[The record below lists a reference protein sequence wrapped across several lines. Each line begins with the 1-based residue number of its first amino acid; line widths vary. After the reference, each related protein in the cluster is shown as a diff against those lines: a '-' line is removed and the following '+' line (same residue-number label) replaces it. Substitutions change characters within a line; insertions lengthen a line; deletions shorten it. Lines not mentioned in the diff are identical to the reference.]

1 MCNKQVLSFFVL
13 VWLFFICTWIVCLR
27 FVIDVRMSVWFWA
40 GAKMEPKSDHRVS
53 AYRLFCLNS
62 SFFLS
67 FSFSYFCFSYSV
79 WISLC
84 ITFLFF
90 TRSESNIMDTP
101 QIVSIVLYKQAI
113 HIIKKSKT
121 NRMNS
126 KKREKKIL
134 TLK

>member
-1 MCNKQVLSFFVL
+1 MCNKQVLSFFVF

-27 FVIDVRMSVWFWA
+27 FVIDVRMSLWFWA
-40 GAKMEPKSDHRVS
+40 GAKMEPKSYHPVS
-53 AYRLFCLNS
+53 SYRLFCLNS
-62 SFFLS
+62 SFFHS

-113 HIIKKSKT
+113 HIIKKIKQIEWT
-121 NRMNS
+121 AR
-126 KKREKKIL
+126 REKEKI
-134 TLK
+134 

>member
-1 MCNKQVLSFFVL
+1 MCNKQVLSFFVF

-27 FVIDVRMSVWFWA
+27 FVIDVRMSLWFWT
-40 GAKMEPKSDHRVS
+40 GAKMEPKSDHRHFV
-53 AYRLFCLNS
+53 LIL
-62 SFFLS
+62 LS
-67 FSFSYFCFSYSV
+67 FSLSLSPIFVSYSV

-113 HIIKKSKT
+113 HIIKKDKT

-126 KKREKKIL
+126 KKREEKNL